1 MESEH
6 GRNNPVKEALIVMHF
21 SDNMVLPIV
30 LGKIPGGQ
38 SVIRDLAR
46 IPQLLIAGATG
57 SGKSMFLHNLICSF
71 AQNDSPEQVRF
82 VLMDPKRVEFEYYYA
97 KLPHLYSPI
106 VHSEEQGVTVLKRV
120 EAEMNRRLAAFA
132 ERGYRSIDD
141 FNRVGEGETLPRLVV
156 VVDEFSD
163 FMVHANEVFEPTV
176 SRIAVMGRS
185 AGVHLVLATSRPDRQ
200 VFPDSIMANIPGRLA
215 FRLSRSADSRRL
227 LGEDGAEELLGR
239 GDALLK
245 DSDGTIIRLQVPDI
259 QDEVI
264 KQIVDSA
271 IACDSERIKF

>member
-1 MESEH
+1 
-6 GRNNPVKEALIVMHF
+6 MHF

-82 VLMDPKRVEFEYYYA
+82 VLMDPKRVEFEYYSA